1 MLGTVKTFSALTEEF
16 VECVM
21 RLNPVTATEVGIH
34 DYDHKLPDDSPDGF
48 RERSSWMRDLEQR
61 LVASVPWEELP
72 PAQRIDYALLR
83 SRIASMRADLE
94 EIKVHAHNPTLY
106 PELALRGLHLLLMRP
121 FAPLEE
127 RKEAILGRMM
137 AIPDYLSAAQANLT
151 KIPELYIEM
160 ASEVTATGPEFVD
173 GAMQM
178 LREHFPGEAERIE
191 EAARRARMGFA
202 QYQDFLDHEAKKR
215 VGGTFAIGERWM
227 NFKLEREHL
236 LTMNCAALESFGREH
251 IERTRGALEQ
261 EAKKIDAG
269 KTWRDLVED
278 ARRRHPEP
286 AKLREAYVAETA
298 RARRFVEEKRLAPLP
313 SGSLEIIDTPL
324 FERPMTPYA
333 AYLQPGPFDED
344 TAGYF
349 YVTPVDTGRKKD
361 EQEEQIRRHNYVSL
375 SLAVVHEAW
384 PGHHLQLLHAVG
396 AGSRLRRLADSPV
409 FAEGWALYCEELMLE
424 QGFFMDPLARLY
436 QLKELQMRACRVV
449 IDVGLHTGTMSFDDA
464 VRMLVEE
471 AMVER
476 ANAVA
481 EVKRYCYTPT
491 QPMSYLVGKQQIIE
505 IRDEVRSRLGKRF
518 NLHDFHKALL
528 GCGTVPPALARM
540 ELEEQL
546 RA

>member
-21 RLNPVTATEVGIH
+21 RLNPVLATEVGIH
-34 DYDHKLPDDSPDGF
+34 DYDHKLPNDSPDGF
-48 RERSSWMRDLEQR
+48 RERSSWLRDLEQR

-72 PAQRIDYALLR
+72 PAQRIDYALFR

-94 EIKVHAHNPTLY
+94 EIKVHARNPSLY
-106 PELALRGLHLLLMRP
+106 PEMALRGLHILLMRP

-151 KIPELYIEM
+151 KIPELFIEM
-160 ASEVTATGPEFVD
+160 ASEVTGTGPEFVD
-173 GAMQM
+173 GAMQT
-178 LREHFPGEAERIE
+178 LRENFPGEAERIE

-215 VGGTFAIGERWM
+215 VGGSFAIGERWM

-236 LTMNCAALESFGREH
+236 LTMNCAALEAFGREH
-251 IERTRGALEQ
+251 VGRTRELLEQ
-261 EAKKIDAG
+261 EAKKIDPA
-269 KTWRDLVED
+269 KTWRDLVLD

-298 RARRFVEEKRLAPLP
+298 RARRFVEEKRMVPIPA
-313 SGSLEIIDTPL
+313 GQLEIIDTPV
-324 FERPMTPYA
+324 FERPKMPYA

-344 TAGYF
+344 ATGYF
-349 YVTPVDTGRKKD
+349 YVTPVDPSRKKE
-361 EQEEQIRRHNYVSL
+361 EQEEQIEGHNYLSL
-375 SLAVVHEAW
+375 SLTAVHEAW
-384 PGHHLQLLHAVG
+384 PGHHLQSLHSIG
-396 AGSRLRRLADSPV
+396 AGSRLRRLADSAV

-424 QGFFMDPLARLY
+424 QGFFVDPLARLY
-436 QLKELQMRACRVV
+436 QLKELLLRACRVV

-464 VRMLVEE
+464 VRYLVDE

-476 ANAVA
+476 VNATG
-481 EVKRYCYTPT
+481 EVKRYSCTPT
-491 QPMSYLVGKQQIIE
+491 QPMSYLVGKQQILE
-505 IRDEVRSRLGKRF
+505 IRDEVKSRLGKRF